1 MAGAVEPAM
10 LEQITGEEDHGG
22 RVVRRSPAHH
32 SGWVMS
38 WVREGEVVGKS
49 GATR

>member
-1 MAGAVEPAM
+1 VDPAM

-22 RVVRRSPAHH
+22 RVASRSPAAHP
-32 SGWVMS
+32 S
-38 WVREGEVVGKS
+38 WVREGEVVVKS